1 MNEELN
7 EYITNFTE
15 FLVAYGKL
23 TSSAEKVYINAS
35 GQYLIEPTDECLKQL
50 KRFNNLPIV
59 LEEFIPL
66 FLKLQYITEEKIEQE

>member
-1 MNEELN
+1 MNEKLN
-7 EYITNFTE
+7 QHITNFTE
-15 FLVAYGKL
+15 LLVAYGKY
-23 TSSAEKVYINAS
+23 TSGAEELFNDAS
-35 GQYLIEPTDECLKQL
+35 GQYLIEPSEECLKQL